1 MHWTEVGQL
10 LLLLGLLFGL
20 RVSRSVLRV
29 PNLRR
34 ECRVVF
40 KLDKIA
46 RGLLL
51 LKFLPSLLA
60 GRFLLPAHEVR
71 GCVWNVRRSQV
82 GRLLLL
88 LGLVFGLHA
97 SRSMLRIPN
106 VRRKCRVV
114 LQRDKITHRLLL

>member
-40 KLDKIA
+40 KLDKIG

-51 LKFLPSLLA
+51 L
-60 GRFLLPAHEVR
+60 
-71 GCVWNVRRSQV
+71 
-82 GRLLLL
+82 
-88 LGLVFGLHA
+88 
-97 SRSMLRIPN
+97 
-106 VRRKCRVV
+106 
-114 LQRDKITHRLLL
+114 